1 VVREAAAFGRI
12 PSELVAKRLELLR
25 EFVPGATRAAVLVN
39 PANAAQT
46 ESTLTALQPAARAMG
61 LQIQVLEAATR
72 LEIDAAFAVIARE
85 RHDVLFVASDTL
97 FSSRRVQL
105 VNLTMRQAIPTAFS
119 NREFAEIG
127 GLMSYGTSLLDA
139 WRQSGAYAGRVLR
152 GAKPAELPVLQ
163 STQFELVINAQTART
178 LGLAV
183 PPSLLATADA
193 VIE

>member
-1 VVREAAAFGRI
+1 
-12 PSELVAKRLELLR
+12 
-25 EFVPGATRAAVLVN
+25 
-39 PANAAQT
+39 
-46 ESTLTALQPAARAMG
+46 MG

-85 RHDVLFVASDTL
+85 RHDAFFVASDTL

-139 WRQSGAYAGRVLR
+139 WRQSGSYAGRILK
-152 GAKPAELPVLQ
+152 GAKPGDLPMFRPGAKPVRAEAVGRYAIRFDW
-163 STQFELVINAQTART
+163 SDGHMHGIYSWELLRE
-178 LGLAV
+178 LC
-183 PPSLLATADA
+183 PCEECRATR
-193 VIE
+193 VTT